1 MFLHSLT
8 PRRSVLR
15 LLLAA
20 GVGLL
25 LSACDAPTPSAA
37 GTAPGTTAGQWP
49 RTLDTPKGPLTLQRP
64 PSRIVSTSVTLT
76 GTLLAIQ
83 APVVASGGSAANSK
97 VTDSQGFFTQWGEV
111 AKQRGVQPLYQGE
124 PSAEA
129 IIAAQPDL
137 IVMAGTGGDSALKL
151 YEQLSQLA
159 PTLVVNYDDK
169 SWQELAVLLGRAS
182 GHDADAQAVIAGF
195 DAEVA
200 RLKARLKLP
209 PQPTAAMVYYE
220 NGSGANLWT
229 PESAQGKLLQALGF
243 TLATAP
249 DSVKGNTS
257 QGVRRDIVQLSG
269 EKFAEGLRGNSIM
282 LFNADPAMVP
292 RVLANPFLADNAA
305 VRGKQVFAAGFDTF
319 RLDYYSSR
327 NMLARLAQQLQ

>member
-1 MFLHSLT
+1 MPLHSIP
-8 PRRSVLR
+8 PRRAILR

-20 GVGLL
+20 GFGLL
-25 LSACDAPTPSAA
+25 LSACDAPAPNAA
-37 GTAPGTTAGQWP
+37 GPAANAATGQWP

-64 PSRIVSTSVTLT
+64 PLRIVSTSVTLT

-169 SWQELAVLLGRAS
+169 SWQELALLLGRAS
-182 GHDADAQAVIAGF
+182 GREADAQAVIAGF

-200 RLKARLKLP
+200 RVKARLKLP

-282 LFNADPAMVP
+282 LFNAEPAMVP

-327 NMLARLAQQLQ
+327 NLLARLARQFQ

>member
-1 MFLHSLT
+1 MASDFSR
-8 PRRSVLR
+8 PRRAALR
-15 LLLAA
+15 LWLSAGLALA
-20 GVGLL
+20 
-25 LSACDAPTPSAA
+25 LSACGAPEQSADASAA
-37 GTAPGTTAGQWP
+37 AAGQWP
-49 RTLDTPKGPLTLQRP
+49 RTLSTPKGPLTLERP
-64 PSRIVSTSVTLT
+64 PLRIVSTSVTLT
-76 GTLLAIQ
+76 GTLLAIN

-97 VTDSQGFFTQWGEV
+97 VTDGQGFFTQWGAV

-124 PSAEA
+124 PNAEA

-151 YEQLSQLA
+151 YEQLSQMA

-169 SWQELAVLLGRAS
+169 SWQELATLLGRAS
-182 GHDADAQAVIAGF
+182 GREADAQAVIARF

-200 RLKARLKLP
+200 QLKSKLKLP
-209 PQPTAAMVYYE
+209 PQPTAAMVYSE
-220 NGSGANLWT
+220 DGSGANLWT

-269 EKFAEGLRGNSIM
+269 EKFAEGLRGNSIL
-282 LFNADPAMVP
+282 LFNADAPSVP
-292 RVLANPFLADNAA
+292 KVLANPFLAGNAA
-305 VRGKQVFAAGFDTF
+305 VRGKQVYAAGFDTF

-327 NMLARLAQQLQ
+327 NLLARLARQFQ